1 VAGAGGRD
9 GAVELVEVEV
19 GEEGALVG
27 VEDVLGRRG
36 QVVAELARLLE
47 GRRLVRHLLV
57 LHLLLRLDV
66 AVVDGGARVVV
77 DGVGGGVLARRGDE
91 AVAEGGVAVGRL
103 GLLLD
108 QVRVDD

>member
-57 LHLLLRLDV
+57 LHLLLLLWLDV
-66 AVVDGGARVVV
+66 AVV